1 VGRGAFFGNS
11 ARPGGDYPGMNC
23 ENFRLGISARLDGED
38 AGVDDATLAWHL
50 ASCEPCRRYESEAIV
65 LARAVRVV
73 SAEATPDLSP
83 TIMAAINA
91 ERAGKARRFDP
102 QALRAGL
109 VALAV
114 VQMVLALPVLLFG
127 REAGASVHIAREV
140 GSFDFALAVGFLFV
154 AWRPIRAYGMLP
166 LVAALVAC
174 LGVTTA
180 IDLVRG
186 TATAINES
194 AHLLDLLGLAAVWEL
209 ARVEGR
215 YAGSSG
221 TRLATTGS

>member
-1 VGRGAFFGNS
+1 M
-11 ARPGGDYPGMNC
+11 DC
-23 ENFRLGISARLDGED
+23 EHFRLGISARLDGED

-50 ASCEPCRRYESEAIV
+50 AACEPCRRYESEAIA
-65 LARAVRVV
+65 LTRAVRVA
-73 SAEATPDLSP
+73 SAEAAPDLAP

-91 ERAGKARRFDP
+91 ERMGKSRRFDP

-109 VALAV
+109 IALAL
-114 VQMVLALPVLLFG
+114 VQMVLALPILLFG
-127 REAGASVHIAREV
+127 REAGASVHIAREI

-154 AWRPIRAYGMLP
+154 GWRPARAYGMLP
-166 LVAALVAC
+166 LVAALVGC

-186 TATAINES
+186 TATAVNES
-194 AHLLDLLGLAAVWEL
+194 AHLLDLLGLASVWEL
-209 ARVEGR
+209 SRLER
-215 YAGSSG
+215 HTGSSG

>member
-1 VGRGAFFGNS
+1 
-11 ARPGGDYPGMNC
+11 MEC
-23 ENFRLGISARLDGED
+23 ENYRLGISARLDGED

-50 ASCEPCRRYESEAIV
+50 AACDPCRRYESEAIA
-65 LARAVRVV
+65 LTRAVRVA
-73 SAEATPDLSP
+73 SAEAAPDLAP

-91 ERAGKARRFDP
+91 ERMGRSRRFDP

-109 VALAV
+109 IALAL
-114 VQMVLALPVLLFG
+114 VQKVLALPILLFG
-127 REAGASVHIAREV
+127 REAGASVHIAREI

-154 AWRPIRAYGMLP
+154 GWRPARAYGMLP
-166 LVAALVAC
+166 LVAALVGC

-186 TATAINES
+186 TATAVNES
-194 AHLLDLLGLAAVWEL
+194 AHLLDLLGLASVWEL
-209 ARVEGR
+209 SRLER
-215 YAGSSG
+215 HPGSSG

>member
-1 VGRGAFFGNS
+1 M
-11 ARPGGDYPGMNC
+11 DC
-23 ENFRLGISARLDGED
+23 EHFRLGISARLDGED

-50 ASCEPCRRYESEAIV
+50 ANCVPCRRYESEAIA
-65 LARAVRVV
+65 LTRAVRVA
-73 SAEATPDLSP
+73 SAEAAPDLAP

-91 ERAGKARRFDP
+91 ERMGKSRRFDP

-109 VALAV
+109 IALAL
-114 VQMVLALPVLLFG
+114 VQMALALPILLFG
-127 REAGASVHIAREV
+127 REAGASVHIAREI

-154 AWRPIRAYGMLP
+154 GWRPARAYGMLP

-186 TATAINES
+186 TATAVSES
-194 AHLLDLLGLAAVWEL
+194 AHLLDLLGLASVWEL
-209 ARVEGR
+209 SRLER
-215 YAGSSG
+215 HTGSSG

>member
-1 VGRGAFFGNS
+1 MAC
-11 ARPGGDYPGMNC
+11 DYCDMDC

-65 LARAVRVV
+65 LTRAVRVA
-73 SAEATPDLSP
+73 SAEPAPDLAP
-83 TIMAAINA
+83 GIMAAINA
-91 ERAGKARRFDP
+91 ERVGKAHRFDP

-114 VQMVLALPVLLFG
+114 VQMALALPVLLFG
-127 REAGASVHIAREV
+127 RETGASVHIAREI

-154 AWRPIRAYGMLP
+154 AWRPVRAFGMLP
-166 LVAALVAC
+166 LVAALVGC
-174 LGVTTA
+174 LGITTVV
-180 IDLVRG
+180 DVVRG
-186 TATAINES
+186 TATAVNES
-194 AHLLDLLGLAAVWEL
+194 AHLLDLVGLAAVWEL
-209 ARVEGR
+209 ARVERR
-215 YAGSSG
+215 YPGSSG

>member
-1 VGRGAFFGNS
+1 
-11 ARPGGDYPGMNC
+11 MNC

-50 ASCEPCRRYESEAIV
+50 AGCEPCRRYESEAIA
-65 LARAVRVV
+65 LTRAVRVA
-73 SAEATPDLSP
+73 SAEAAPDLSP

-91 ERAGKARRFDP
+91 ERAGRSRRFDP

-109 VALAV
+109 IALAV
-114 VQMVLALPVLLFG
+114 VQMALALPVLLFG
-127 REAGASVHIAREV
+127 REAGASVHIAREI

-154 AWRPIRAYGMLP
+154 GWRPVRAYGMLP

-180 IDLVRG
+180 VDLVRG

-194 AHLLDLLGLAAVWEL
+194 AHLLDLFGLAAVWEL

-215 YAGSSG
+215 YPGSSG